1 MTPTSTSPTG
11 TSQPAPLLLGGDP
24 QAVPVLRGDCEEGTA
39 GAGVGPDASAPVQDP
54 GFSDFDSSVS
64 AWLEGI
70 PPNHAEPCCCCDRLF
85 TVAALAAHLRQ
96 DDCGEPPILAEL
108 RRRGLA

>member
-39 GAGVGPDASAPVQDP
+39 GAEVAPDASAPVQDP
-54 GFSDFDSSVS
+54 RPGVCWARPCPRCGGFYTVLD
-64 AWLEGI
+64 LHI
-70 PPNHAEPCCCCDRLF
+70 PKCHVPKSWRPR
-85 TVAALAAHLRQ
+85 
-96 DDCGEPPILAEL
+96 
-108 RRRGLA
+108 